1 MTATYTAVV
10 SRVRHARDR
19 ERLQSLIQELDELAM
34 EVDPAV
40 LLEAEKRA
48 KKVNL
53 YQISL
58 SPSK

>member
-1 MTATYTAVV
+1 MLSVV

-19 ERLQSLIQELDELAM
+19 ERLQSLIQELDELAA

-48 KKVNL
+48 KKVSQPAIRL
-53 YQISL
+53 V
-58 SPSK
+58 